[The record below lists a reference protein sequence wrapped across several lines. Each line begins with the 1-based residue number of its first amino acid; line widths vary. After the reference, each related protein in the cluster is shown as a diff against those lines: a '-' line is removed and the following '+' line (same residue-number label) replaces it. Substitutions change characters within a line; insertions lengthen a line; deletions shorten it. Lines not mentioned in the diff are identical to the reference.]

1 MATTP
6 SAEASAPAGPDAAKI
21 SAVSAA
27 AIGAALTVGA
37 LALFG
42 GRTALSVGAG
52 TVIAVANL
60 VMMNA
65 IVRSM
70 LRPAV
75 AEAEADASASAKAEA
90 SADAEADANADADAD
105 AVGPAAD
112 HAAEGRRGG
121 AAWGAFALVKI
132 LLLFGGIW
140 VLLTRGLVDPIP
152 LAVGYGVLPLG
163 ITVSGLFTS
172 LAPRPRGR
180 RARIRTKRTE

>member
-75 AEAEADASASAKAEA
+75 ADAVADASAKA
-90 SADAEADANADADAD
+90 SADADADANADAGADAD